1 MELNEFITNVLV
13 EIATGVTNAN
23 SKLENHAFEIEAFRR
38 DKETGFIAFDLAVKT
53 SEEHGK
59 DAKAGIQV
67 LNLGIGGKIGKTSAQ
82 ETANR
87 IKFYILPSK
96 NIG

>member
-13 EIATGVTNAN
+13 EIASGIKNAN
-23 SKLENHAFEIEAFRR
+23 TKLGVNSFGIEAFRR
-38 DKETGFIAFDLAVKT
+38 DKETGFISFDIAVKT
-53 SEEHGK
+53 SDQKGK

-67 LNLGIGGKIGKTSAQ
+67 LNLGIGGSIKNSSIQ
-82 ETANR
+82 EQANR
-87 IKFYILPSK
+87 IKFFILPSQ